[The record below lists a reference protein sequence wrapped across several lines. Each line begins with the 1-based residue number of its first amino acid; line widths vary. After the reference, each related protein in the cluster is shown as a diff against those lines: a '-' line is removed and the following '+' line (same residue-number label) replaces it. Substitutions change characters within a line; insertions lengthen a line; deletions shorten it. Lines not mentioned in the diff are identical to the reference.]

1 MKKMILKKKTYA
13 NFNNEFAKV
22 FNSDNS
28 LPENIFNTKFHN
40 FFVYDMD
47 YFYEETGWEWIL
59 QISSNNKVKNLFF
72 TSATEKYSDYTIA
85 EIPTSL
91 NPKQIIEQ
99 IDILE
104 NESEDKKNIFFL
116 SFNEACLFSNVSN
129 WGLYFVNE
137 FNFVILALEEDFPE
151 QNAFSHLES
160 MTKEKFTKHFQE
172 RSVWL
177 EKDNLNF
184 LKEFNKVFFTKNQ
197 VIMKP

>member
-1 MKKMILKKKTYA
+1 MEKIMLKKTTYA

-72 TSATEKYSDYTIA
+72 TSATEKNSDYTIA

-91 NPKQIIEQ
+91 EPKQILEQ
-99 IDILE
+99 MDILE
-104 NESEDKKNIFFL
+104 NESEDKKNTFFL
-116 SFNEACLFSNVSN
+116 TFNEACLFSNVSN

-137 FNFVILALEEDFPE
+137 FNSVILALEEDFPK
-151 QNAFSHLES
+151 QDAFFHLES
-160 MTKEKFTKHFQE
+160 MTKEEFTKHFQE
-172 RSVWL
+172 WSVWL

-184 LKEFNKVFFTKNQ
+184 LKEFNKVFFTKN
-197 VIMKP
+197 

>member
-1 MKKMILKKKTYA
+1 MEKMTLKKKTYA

-72 TSATEKYSDYTIA
+72 TSATEKNSDYTIA

-91 NPKQIIEQ
+91 EPKQILEQ
-99 IDILE
+99 MDILE
-104 NESEDKKNIFFL
+104 NESEDKKNTFFL
-116 SFNEACLFSNVSN
+116 TFNEACLFSNVSN

-160 MTKEKFTKHFQE
+160 MPKEEFTKHFQE
-172 RSVWL
+172 WSVWL

-184 LKEFNKVFFTKNQ
+184 LKEFNKVFFAKN
-197 VIMKP
+197 

>member
-1 MKKMILKKKTYA
+1 MTLKKKTYA

-59 QISSNNKVKNLFF
+59 QISSNNKVKNSFF
-72 TSATEKYSDYTIA
+72 TSATEKNSDYTIA

-116 SFNEACLFSNVSN
+116 TFNEACLFSNVSN

-151 QNAFSHLES
+151 QNTFSHLES

-172 RSVWL
+172 WSVWL

-184 LKEFNKVFFTKNQ
+184 LKEFNEVFFTKNQ

>member
-13 NFNNEFAKV
+13 NFNKEFAKV
-22 FNSDNS
+22 FNSDNY

-72 TSATEKYSDYTIA
+72 TSATEKNSDYTIA

>member
-1 MKKMILKKKTYA
+1 MEKIMLKKKTYA

-28 LPENIFNTKFHN
+28 LPENIFNTKFYN

-72 TSATEKYSDYTIA
+72 TSATEKNSDYTIA

-104 NESEDKKNIFFL
+104 NESEDKKNTFFL

-137 FNFVILALEEDFPE
+137 FNFVILALEEDFPK
-151 QNAFSHLES
+151 QDAFFHLES
-160 MTKEKFTKHFQE
+160 MTKEEFTKHFQE
-172 RSVWL
+172 WSVWL
-177 EKDNLNF
+177 KKDNLNF
-184 LKEFNKVFFTKNQ
+184 LKEFNEVYFAKS
-197 VIMKP
+197 

>member
-1 MKKMILKKKTYA
+1 MTLKKKTYA
-13 NFNNEFAKV
+13 NFNKEFAKV

-72 TSATEKYSDYTIA
+72 TSATEKNSDYTIA

-91 NPKQIIEQ
+91 NPKQILEQ
-99 IDILE
+99 MDILE
-104 NESEDKKNIFFL
+104 NDSEDRKNTFFL
-116 SFNEACLFSNVSN
+116 TFNEACLFSNVSN

-160 MTKEKFTKHFQE
+160 MTKKEFTKHFQE
-172 RSVWL
+172 WSVWL

-184 LKEFNKVFFTKNQ
+184 LKEFNKVFFAKS
-197 VIMKP
+197 

>member
-1 MKKMILKKKTYA
+1 MEKIILKKTTYA

-72 TSATEKYSDYTIA
+72 TSATEKNSDYTIA

-91 NPKQIIEQ
+91 EPKQILEQ
-99 IDILE
+99 MDILE
-104 NESEDKKNIFFL
+104 NESEDKKNTFFL
-116 SFNEACLFSNVSN
+116 TFNEACLFSNVSN

-137 FNFVILALEEDFPE
+137 FNFVILALEEDFPK
-151 QNAFSHLES
+151 QDAFFHLES
-160 MTKEKFTKHFQE
+160 MTKEEFTKHFQE
-172 RSVWL
+172 WSVWL

-184 LKEFNKVFFTKNQ
+184 LKEFNEVYFAKS
-197 VIMKP
+197 

>member
-1 MKKMILKKKTYA
+1 MTLKKKTYA

-22 FNSDNS
+22 FNSDNT
-28 LPENIFNTKFHN
+28 LPENIFNTKFYN

-72 TSATEKYSDYTIA
+72 TSATEKNSNYTIA

-91 NPKQIIEQ
+91 EPKQILEQ

-104 NESEDKKNIFFL
+104 NKSEDKKNTFFL

-137 FNFVILALEEDFPE
+137 FNFVILALEEDFPK
-151 QNAFSHLES
+151 QDAFFHLES
-160 MTKEKFTKHFQE
+160 MTKEEFTKHFQE
-172 RSVWL
+172 WSVWL

-184 LKEFNKVFFTKNQ
+184 LKEFNEVFFAKS
-197 VIMKP
+197 

>member
-1 MKKMILKKKTYA
+1 MKKITLKKKTYA

-28 LPENIFNTKFHN
+28 LPENIFNTKFYN

-72 TSATEKYSDYTIA
+72 TSATEKNSNYTIA

-91 NPKQIIEQ
+91 EPKQILEQ

-104 NESEDKKNIFFL
+104 NESEDKKNTFFL

-137 FNFVILALEEDFPE
+137 FNFVILALEEDFPK
-151 QNAFSHLES
+151 QDAFFHLES
-160 MTKEKFTKHFQE
+160 MTKEEFTKHFQE
-172 RSVWL
+172 WSVWL

-184 LKEFNKVFFTKNQ
+184 LKEFNEVFFAKS
-197 VIMKP
+197 

>member
-1 MKKMILKKKTYA
+1 MEKMTLKKKTYA

-91 NPKQIIEQ
+91 NPKQILEQ

-104 NESEDKKNIFFL
+104 NESEDKKNTFFL
-116 SFNEACLFSNVSN
+116 TFNEACLFSNVSN

-160 MTKEKFTKHFQE
+160 MTKEEFTKHFQE
-172 RSVWL
+172 WSVWL

-184 LKEFNKVFFTKNQ
+184 LKEFNEVFFTKNQ
-197 VIMKP
+197 VVMKP

>member
-1 MKKMILKKKTYA
+1 MILKKKTYA
-13 NFNNEFAKV
+13 NFNKEFAKV

-72 TSATEKYSDYTIA
+72 TSATEKNSDYTIA

-91 NPKQIIEQ
+91 NPKQILEQ

-104 NESEDKKNIFFL
+104 NESEDKKNTFFL
-116 SFNEACLFSNVSN
+116 TFNEACLFSNVSN

-137 FNFVILALEEDFPE
+137 FNFVILALEEDFPK
-151 QNAFSHLES
+151 QNAFFHLES
-160 MTKEKFTKHFQE
+160 MTKEEFTKHFQE
-172 RSVWL
+172 WSVWL

-184 LKEFNKVFFTKNQ
+184 LKEFNEVFFTKN
-197 VIMKP
+197 

>member
-1 MKKMILKKKTYA
+1 MEKMTLKKKTYA

-72 TSATEKYSDYTIA
+72 TSATEKNSDYTIA

-116 SFNEACLFSNVSN
+116 TFNEACLFSNVSN

-151 QNAFSHLES
+151 QNTFSHLES

-172 RSVWL
+172 WSVWL

-184 LKEFNKVFFTKNQ
+184 LKEFNEVFFTKNQ

>member
-1 MKKMILKKKTYA
+1 MEKMILKKKTYA
-13 NFNNEFAKV
+13 NFNKEFAKV
-22 FNSDNS
+22 FNSDNY

-91 NPKQIIEQ
+91 NPKQILEQ

-116 SFNEACLFSNVSN
+116 TFNEACLFSNVSN

-172 RSVWL
+172 WSVWL

-184 LKEFNKVFFTKNQ
+184 LKEFNEVFFTKNQ

>member
-1 MKKMILKKKTYA
+1 MLKKTTYA

-72 TSATEKYSDYTIA
+72 TSATEKNSDYTIA

-91 NPKQIIEQ
+91 EPKQILEQ
-99 IDILE
+99 MDILE
-104 NESEDKKNIFFL
+104 NESENKKNTFFL
-116 SFNEACLFSNVSN
+116 TFNEACLFSNVSN

-137 FNFVILALEEDFPE
+137 FNFVILVLEEDFPE
-151 QNAFSHLES
+151 QNAFFHLES
-160 MTKEKFTKHFQE
+160 MTKEEFTKHFQE
-172 RSVWL
+172 WSVWL

-184 LKEFNKVFFTKNQ
+184 LKEFNEVYFAKS
-197 VIMKP
+197 

>member
-1 MKKMILKKKTYA
+1 MTLKKKTYA
-13 NFNNEFAKV
+13 NFNKEFAKV
-22 FNSDNS
+22 FNSDNY

-91 NPKQIIEQ
+91 NPKQILEQ

-116 SFNEACLFSNVSN
+116 TFNEACLFSNVSN

-160 MTKEKFTKHFQE
+160 MTKEEFTKHFQE
-172 RSVWL
+172 WSVWL

-184 LKEFNKVFFTKNQ
+184 LKEFNEVFFTKNQ
-197 VIMKP
+197 VVMKP

>member
-1 MKKMILKKKTYA
+1 MTLKKKTYA

-72 TSATEKYSDYTIA
+72 TSATEKNSNYTIA

-99 IDILE
+99 MDILE
-104 NESEDKKNIFFL
+104 NESEDKKNTFYL
-116 SFNEACLFSNVSN
+116 TFNEACLFSNVSN

-160 MTKEKFTKHFQE
+160 MTKEEFTKHFQE
-172 RSVWL
+172 WSVWL

-184 LKEFNKVFFTKNQ
+184 LKEFNKVFFAKS
-197 VIMKP
+197 

>member
-1 MKKMILKKKTYA
+1 MEKMTLKKKTYA

-22 FNSDNS
+22 FNSDNY

-72 TSATEKYSDYTIA
+72 TSATEKNSNYTIA

-91 NPKQIIEQ
+91 EPKQILEQ

-104 NESEDKKNIFFL
+104 NESEDKKNTFFL

-160 MTKEKFTKHFQE
+160 MTKEEFTKHFQE
-172 RSVWL
+172 WSVWL

-184 LKEFNKVFFTKNQ
+184 FKEFNEVFFTKNQ

>member
-1 MKKMILKKKTYA
+1 MTLKKKTYA

-72 TSATEKYSDYTIA
+72 TSATEKNSDYTIA

-104 NESEDKKNIFFL
+104 NESEDKKNTFFL
-116 SFNEACLFSNVSN
+116 TFNEACLFSNVSN

-160 MTKEKFTKHFQE
+160 MTKEEFTKHFQE
-172 RSVWL
+172 WSVWL

-184 LKEFNKVFFTKNQ
+184 LKEFNKVFFAKN
-197 VIMKP
+197 

>member
-1 MKKMILKKKTYA
+1 MTLKKKTYA
-13 NFNNEFAKV
+13 NFNKEFAKV

-72 TSATEKYSDYTIA
+72 TSATEKNSNYTIA

-99 IDILE
+99 MDILE
-104 NESEDKKNIFFL
+104 NESEDKKNTFYL
-116 SFNEACLFSNVSN
+116 TFNEACLFSNASN

-137 FNFVILALEEDFPE
+137 FNFVILALEEDFPK
-151 QNAFSHLES
+151 QDVFFHLES
-160 MTKEKFTKHFQE
+160 MTKEEFTKHFQE
-172 RSVWL
+172 WSVWL

-184 LKEFNKVFFTKNQ
+184 LKEFNKVFFTKNE

>member
-1 MKKMILKKKTYA
+1 MEKMTLKKKTYA

-72 TSATEKYSDYTIA
+72 TSATEKNSDYTIA

-116 SFNEACLFSNVSN
+116 TFNEACLFSNVSN

-151 QNAFSHLES
+151 QNTFSHLES

-172 RSVWL
+172 WSVWL

-184 LKEFNKVFFTKNQ
+184 LKEFNEVFFTKNQ
-197 VIMKP
+197 VVMKP

>member
-1 MKKMILKKKTYA
+1 MEKMTLKKKTYA

-72 TSATEKYSDYTIA
+72 TSATEKNSDYTIA

-91 NPKQIIEQ
+91 NPKQILEQ
-99 IDILE
+99 MDILE
-104 NESEDKKNIFFL
+104 NESEDKKNTFFL
-116 SFNEACLFSNVSN
+116 TFNEACLFSNVSN
-129 WGLYFVNE
+129 WGLYFINK

-151 QNAFSHLES
+151 QNTFSHLES
-160 MTKEKFTKHFQE
+160 MTKEEFTKHFQE
-172 RSVWL
+172 WSVWL

-184 LKEFNKVFFTKNQ
+184 LTEFNKVFFTKS
-197 VIMKP
+197 

>member
-1 MKKMILKKKTYA
+1 MTLKKKTYA
-13 NFNNEFAKV
+13 NFNKEFAKV

-72 TSATEKYSDYTIA
+72 TSATEKNSDYTIA

-91 NPKQIIEQ
+91 NPKQILEQ
-99 IDILE
+99 MDILE
-104 NESEDKKNIFFL
+104 NESEDKKNTFFL
-116 SFNEACLFSNVSN
+116 TFNEACLFSNVSN

-137 FNFVILALEEDFPE
+137 FNFIILALEEDFPE

-172 RSVWL
+172 WSVWL

-184 LKEFNKVFFTKNQ
+184 LKEFNEVFFTKNQ
-197 VIMKP
+197 VVMKP

>member
-1 MKKMILKKKTYA
+1 MEKMTLKKKTYA

-91 NPKQIIEQ
+91 NPKQILEQ

-104 NESEDKKNIFFL
+104 NESEDKKNTFFL
-116 SFNEACLFSNVSN
+116 TFNEACLFSNASN

-137 FNFVILALEEDFPE
+137 FNFVILALEEDFPK
-151 QNAFSHLES
+151 QDAFFHLES

-172 RSVWL
+172 WSVWL

-184 LKEFNKVFFTKNQ
+184 LKEFNEVFFTKNQ

>member
-1 MKKMILKKKTYA
+1 MLKKKTYA

-72 TSATEKYSDYTIA
+72 TSATEKNSDYTIA

-91 NPKQIIEQ
+91 NPKQILEQ

-104 NESEDKKNIFFL
+104 NESEDIKNTFFL
-116 SFNEACLFSNVSN
+116 TFNEACLFSNVSN

-137 FNFVILALEEDFPE
+137 FNFVILALEEDFPK
-151 QNAFSHLES
+151 QDAFFHLES
-160 MTKEKFTKHFQE
+160 MTKEEFTEHFQE
-172 RSVWL
+172 WSVWL

-184 LKEFNKVFFTKNQ
+184 LKEFNEVFFAK
-197 VIMKP
+197 IK

>member
-1 MKKMILKKKTYA
+1 MEKMTLKKKTYA
-13 NFNNEFAKV
+13 NFNKEFAKV

-72 TSATEKYSDYTIA
+72 TSATEKNSDYTIA

-91 NPKQIIEQ
+91 NPKQILEQ
-99 IDILE
+99 MDILE
-104 NESEDKKNIFFL
+104 NESEDKKNTFFL
-116 SFNEACLFSNVSN
+116 TFNEACLFSNVSN

-160 MTKEKFTKHFQE
+160 MTKEEFTKHFQE
-172 RSVWL
+172 WSVWL

-184 LKEFNKVFFTKNQ
+184 LKEFNEVFFAKS
-197 VIMKP
+197 

>member
-1 MKKMILKKKTYA
+1 MLKKKTYA

-72 TSATEKYSDYTIA
+72 TSATEKNSDYTIA

-91 NPKQIIEQ
+91 EPKQILEQ

-104 NESEDKKNIFFL
+104 NESEDKKNTFFL

-137 FNFVILALEEDFPE
+137 FNFVILALEEDFPK
-151 QNAFSHLES
+151 QDAFFHLES
-160 MTKEKFTKHFQE
+160 MTKEEFTKHFQE
-172 RSVWL
+172 WSVWL

-184 LKEFNKVFFTKNQ
+184 LKEFNKVFFTKN
-197 VIMKP
+197 

>member
-1 MKKMILKKKTYA
+1 MTLKKKTYA
-13 NFNNEFAKV
+13 NFNKEFAKV

-28 LPENIFNTKFHN
+28 LPENIFNTKFN
-40 FFVYDMD
+40 SFFVYDMD

-72 TSATEKYSDYTIA
+72 TSATEKNSDYTIA
-85 EIPTSL
+85 KIPTSL

>member
-1 MKKMILKKKTYA
+1 MEKMILKKKTYA
-13 NFNNEFAKV
+13 NFNKEFAKV
-22 FNSDNS
+22 FNSDNY

-91 NPKQIIEQ
+91 NPKQILEQ

-172 RSVWL
+172 WSVWL

-184 LKEFNKVFFTKNQ
+184 LKEFNEVFFTKNQ

>member
-1 MKKMILKKKTYA
+1 MEKIMLKKTTYA
-13 NFNNEFAKV
+13 NFNKEFAKV

-72 TSATEKYSDYTIA
+72 TSATEKNSNYTIA

-91 NPKQIIEQ
+91 EPKQILEQ

-104 NESEDKKNIFFL
+104 NESEDKKNTFFL

-137 FNFVILALEEDFPE
+137 FNFVILALEEDFPK
-151 QNAFSHLES
+151 QDAFFHLES
-160 MTKEKFTKHFQE
+160 MTKEEFTKHFQE
-172 RSVWL
+172 WSVWL

-184 LKEFNKVFFTKNQ
+184 LKEFNEVYFAKS
-197 VIMKP
+197 

>member
-1 MKKMILKKKTYA
+1 MTLKKKTYA
-13 NFNNEFAKV
+13 NFNKEFAKV

-72 TSATEKYSDYTIA
+72 TSTTEKNSNYTIA

-99 IDILE
+99 MDILE
-104 NESEDKKNIFFL
+104 NESEDKKNTFYL
-116 SFNEACLFSNVSN
+116 TFNEACLFSNASN

-151 QNAFSHLES
+151 QNTFSHLES
-160 MTKEKFTKHFQE
+160 MTKEEFTKHFQE
-172 RSVWL
+172 WSVWL

-184 LKEFNKVFFTKNQ
+184 LKEFNEVFFAKS
-197 VIMKP
+197 

>member
-1 MKKMILKKKTYA
+1 MEKIMLKKKTYA

-72 TSATEKYSDYTIA
+72 TSATEKNSDYTIA

-91 NPKQIIEQ
+91 EPKQILEQ

-104 NESEDKKNIFFL
+104 NESEDKKNTFFL

-137 FNFVILALEEDFPE
+137 FNFVILALEEDFPK
-151 QNAFSHLES
+151 QDAFFHLES
-160 MTKEKFTKHFQE
+160 MTKEEFTKHFQE
-172 RSVWL
+172 WSVWL

-184 LKEFNKVFFTKNQ
+184 LKEFNKVFFTKN
-197 VIMKP
+197 

>member
-1 MKKMILKKKTYA
+1 MTLKKKTYA

-72 TSATEKYSDYTIA
+72 TSATEKNSNYTIA

-99 IDILE
+99 MDILE
-104 NESEDKKNIFFL
+104 NESEDKKNTFFL
-116 SFNEACLFSNVSN
+116 TFNEACLFSNVSN

-137 FNFVILALEEDFPE
+137 FNFVILALEKDFPE

-160 MTKEKFTKHFQE
+160 MAKEEFTKHFQE
-172 RSVWL
+172 WSVWL

-184 LKEFNKVFFTKNQ
+184 LKEFNKVFFAKN
-197 VIMKP
+197 

>member
-1 MKKMILKKKTYA
+1 MEKMTLKKKTYA

-72 TSATEKYSDYTIA
+72 TSATEKNSNYTIA

-99 IDILE
+99 MDILE
-104 NESEDKKNIFFL
+104 NESEDKKNTFFL
-116 SFNEACLFSNVSN
+116 TFNEACLFSNVSN

-160 MTKEKFTKHFQE
+160 MAKEEFTKHFQE
-172 RSVWL
+172 WSVWL

-184 LKEFNKVFFTKNQ
+184 LKEFNKVFFTKNE

>member
-1 MKKMILKKKTYA
+1 MEKMILKKKTYA
-13 NFNNEFAKV
+13 NFNKEFAKV

-72 TSATEKYSDYTIA
+72 TSATEKNSDYTIA

-91 NPKQIIEQ
+91 NPKQILEQ

-104 NESEDKKNIFFL
+104 NESEDKKNTFFL
-116 SFNEACLFSNVSN
+116 TFNEACLFSNVSN

-137 FNFVILALEEDFPE
+137 FNFVILALEEDFPK
-151 QNAFSHLES
+151 QNAFFHLES
-160 MTKEKFTKHFQE
+160 MTKEEFTKHFQE
-172 RSVWL
+172 WSVWL

-184 LKEFNKVFFTKNQ
+184 LKEFNEVFFTKN
-197 VIMKP
+197 

>member
-1 MKKMILKKKTYA
+1 MILKKKTYA

-22 FNSDNS
+22 FNSDNY

-72 TSATEKYSDYTIA
+72 TSATEKNSDYTIA

-116 SFNEACLFSNVSN
+116 TFNEACLFSNVSN

-151 QNAFSHLES
+151 QNTFSHLES

-172 RSVWL
+172 WSVWL

-184 LKEFNKVFFTKNQ
+184 LKEFNEVFFTKNQ

>member
-1 MKKMILKKKTYA
+1 MEKMTLKKKTYA

-91 NPKQIIEQ
+91 NPKQILEQ

-104 NESEDKKNIFFL
+104 NESEDKKNTFFL
-116 SFNEACLFSNVSN
+116 TFNEACLFSNVSN

-160 MTKEKFTKHFQE
+160 MTKEEFTKHFQE
-172 RSVWL
+172 WSVWL

-184 LKEFNKVFFTKNQ
+184 FKEFNEVFFTKNQ

>member
-1 MKKMILKKKTYA
+1 MKKMTLKKKTYA

-28 LPENIFNTKFHN
+28 LPENIFNTKFYN

-72 TSATEKYSDYTIA
+72 TSATEKNSNYTIA

-91 NPKQIIEQ
+91 EPKQILEQ

-104 NESEDKKNIFFL
+104 NESEDKKNTFFL

-137 FNFVILALEEDFPE
+137 FNFVILALEEDFPK
-151 QNAFSHLES
+151 QDAFFHLES
-160 MTKEKFTKHFQE
+160 MTKEEFTKHFQE
-172 RSVWL
+172 WSVWL

-184 LKEFNKVFFTKNQ
+184 LKEFNEVFFAKS
-197 VIMKP
+197 